1 MSSSSKVVDMD
12 QQAFTKSWQ
21 ARLRNV
27 KQMGET
33 LGLDR
38 PATNWIGQGD
48 GIMRLEDTGGQLN
61 IKGVHAHTTARVEA
75 EDS

>member
-61 IKGVHAHTTARVEA
+61 IKGVHDFTTARVEA
-75 EDS
+75 DDS

>member
-1 MSSSSKVVDMD
+1 MD

-27 KQMGET
+27 KQMGEA

-61 IKGVHAHTTARVEA
+61 IKGVHAFTTARVEA
-75 EDS
+75 DDS

>member
-1 MSSSSKVVDMD
+1 MSSSNKVVDMD

-27 KQMGET
+27 KQMGEA

-61 IKGVHAHTTARVEA
+61 VKGVHAYTTARVEA
-75 EDS
+75 DDS

>member
-12 QQAFTKSWQ
+12 QQVFTKSWQ

-27 KQMGET
+27 KQMGEA

-38 PATNWIGQGD
+38 PAINWIGQGG

-61 IKGVHAHTTARVEA
+61 IKGVHAYTTARVEA
-75 EDS
+75 DDS